1 MGWLMNTAESD
12 CCSNGRCV
20 AAVFLD
26 TDVTS
31 RIAARC
37 RPVSRIDH
45 GARRSDGCLQ
55 RGSRFLLFR
64 SGSDLN
70 NEVPAGEGMRVF
82 DVFALLCKMGIP
94 FTDLVAFGRTGAPMI
109 RLYGIGLI
117 ATACWASLWKSNPR
131 ACERNQSTISWK
143 VRRKSTPGTGCLAPS
158 IPSRYPLSVGQ

>member
-82 DVFALLCKMGIP
+82 DVFALLCKTP
-94 FTDLVAFGRTGAPMI
+94 CFANSRTHFFKAAIEGPRYAKS
-109 RLYGIGLI
+109 GLEN
-117 ATACWASLWKSNPR
+117 SGVEMYL
-131 ACERNQSTISWK
+131 
-143 VRRKSTPGTGCLAPS
+143 G
-158 IPSRYPLSVGQ
+158 